1 MPAAIASG
9 DRKILLIAG
18 AVLLVLTVALALLG
32 SAPAGQ
38 GIEVPST
45 YSAGP
50 GGARAAYLLLQELHY
65 KVSRWERSPTELP
78 IDEPDDVVLILA
90 DPWEPPTKEDREA
103 LASFVE
109 DGGQVIFTGERVE
122 AYFPKAKVNEGVPTD
137 EWETVSA
144 NLPSVYTA
152 GAPKIALQRNAT
164 WQRPT
169 ASQLALYGETESPV
183 VLSWRV
189 GEGRILWWAA
199 ATPLT
204 NSGISRE
211 GNLNFFL
218 DAVKS
223 PVAGEKAAPQIYW
236 DEYFHGERTSLWSYV
251 QKTPVAWGLAQV
263 SIIGLIIVFT
273 FSRRS
278 GPTVMPPVVSRLAPL
293 EFVDTLGGL
302 YERAGAEPAVVGFV
316 YQRFRATLSRQL
328 RVPSNVT
335 DTELANAVQARLGWK
350 DTGLK
355 TTLARALVASRAKK
369 VPPEEALGLV
379 RELEQ
384 YEEQLGLK
392 KKIAREK
399 S

>member
-18 AVLLVLTVALALLG
+18 AVLVVLTAGLAFVG
-32 SAPAGQ
+32 GDPQEHGMS
-38 GIEVPST
+38 IPST
-45 YSAGP
+45 YSASP
-50 GGARAAYLLLQELHY
+50 GGARAAYLLLEELHY

-78 IDEPDDVVLILA
+78 IGDAGAVLIIA
-90 DPWEPPTKEDREA
+90 DPLEAPTKEEVTA
-103 LASFVE
+103 LQDFVAK
-109 DGGQVIFTGERVE
+109 GGQVIFTGERIKS
-122 AYFPKAKVNEGVPTD
+122 FFLKAKVEEKFPEA
-137 EWETVSA
+137 EWQTFAA
-144 NLPSVYTA
+144 NIPSNYTA
-152 GAPKIALQRNAT
+152 GAPKIVLQTGTA
-164 WQRPT
+164 WQTPE
-169 ASQLALYGETESPV
+169 ASQLALYGDAGSPV
-183 VLSWRV
+183 VVSWRI
-189 GEGRILWWAA
+189 GDGRILWWAA

-218 DAVKS
+218 NAMNFPRPGEKTAVK
-223 PVAGEKAAPQIYW
+223 IYW

-251 QKTPVAWGLAQV
+251 RKTPVAWGLMQI
-263 SIIGLIIVFT
+263 SILGLIVIFT
-273 FSRRS
+273 FGRRS
-278 GPTVMPPVVSRLAPL
+278 GPVVLPPVISRLAPL

-328 RVPSNVT
+328 RISSSAS
-335 DTELANAVQARLGWK
+335 DTELAEAVENRLGWK
-350 DTGLK
+350 ESGLK
-355 TTLARALVASRAKK
+355 TTLARALVASRARK
-369 VPPEEALGLV
+369 VTPQEALGLV

-392 KKIAREK
+392 KKIAKEK

>member
-18 AVLLVLTVALALLG
+18 AVLVVLTAGLAFVG
-32 SAPAGQ
+32 GDPQEHGMS
-38 GIEVPST
+38 IPST
-45 YSAGP
+45 YSASP
-50 GGARAAYLLLQELHY
+50 GGARAAYLLLEELHY

-78 IDEPDDVVLILA
+78 IGDAGAVLIIA
-90 DPWEPPTKEDREA
+90 DPLEAPTKEEVTA
-103 LASFVE
+103 LQDFVAK
-109 DGGQVIFTGERVE
+109 GGQVIFTGERIKS
-122 AYFPKAKVNEGVPTD
+122 FFLKAKVEEKFPEA
-137 EWETVSA
+137 EWQTFAA
-144 NLPSVYTA
+144 NIPSNYTA
-152 GAPKIALQRNAT
+152 GAPKIVLQTGTA
-164 WQRPT
+164 WQTPE
-169 ASQLALYGETESPV
+169 ASQLALYGDAGSPV
-183 VLSWRV
+183 VVSWRI
-189 GEGRILWWAA
+189 GDGRILWWAA

-218 DAVKS
+218 NAMNFPLPD
-223 PVAGEKAAPQIYW
+223 EKTVEIYW

-251 QKTPVAWGLAQV
+251 RKTPVAWGLMQI
-263 SIIGLIIVFT
+263 SILGLIVIFT
-273 FSRRS
+273 FGRRS
-278 GPTVMPPVVSRLAPL
+278 GPVVLPPVISRLAPL

-328 RVPSNVT
+328 RISSSAS
-335 DTELANAVQARLGWK
+335 DTELAEAVENRLGWK
-350 DTGLK
+350 ESGLK
-355 TTLARALVASRAKK
+355 TTLARALVASRARK
-369 VPPEEALGLV
+369 VTPQEALGLV

-392 KKIAREK
+392 KKIAKEK

>member
-1 MPAAIASG
+1 MPAALASG

-18 AVLLVLTVALALLG
+18 AVLFVLTLGLAFLG
-32 SAPAGQ
+32 RDPAGQ
-38 GIEVPST
+38 GMQIPST
-45 YSAGP
+45 YSAQP

-65 KVSRWERSPTELP
+65 KVSRWERSPTEIP
-78 IDEPDDVVLILA
+78 TDPEDAVLILA
-90 DPWEPPTKEDREA
+90 DPWEPPTKEDRNA
-103 LASFVE
+103 LQSFVE
-109 DGGQVIFTGERVE
+109 DGGQVIFTGARIET
-122 AYFPKAKVNEGVPTD
+122 YFPKAKTYEGFRNTEWKTFSADVP
-137 EWETVSA
+137 S
-144 NLPSVYTA
+144 NYTA
-152 GAPKIALQRNAT
+152 GAPKIELQTSTT
-164 WQRPT
+164 WQKP
-169 ASQLALYGETESPV
+169 AADQLPLYGDTQSPV
-183 VLSWRV
+183 VVSWRI
-189 GEGRILWWAA
+189 GDGRILWWAA

-218 DAVKS
+218 NAMNS
-223 PVAGEKAAPQIYW
+223 PLPGENPARQIYW

-251 QKTPVAWGLAQV
+251 QRTPVAWGLVQV
-263 SIIGLIIVFT
+263 SILGLIVVFT

-278 GPTVMPPVVSRLAPL
+278 GPTVLPPVVSRLAPL

-328 RVPSNVT
+328 RISSSVS
-335 DTELANAVQARLGWK
+335 DTVLADAVQSRLGWK
-350 DTGLK
+350 ESGLK
-355 TTLARALVASRAKK
+355 ITLARALVASRAQK

-392 KKIAREK
+392 KKIAKEK

>member
-18 AVLLVLTVALALLG
+18 AVLVVLTAGLAFVG
-32 SAPAGQ
+32 GDPQEHGMS
-38 GIEVPST
+38 IPST
-45 YSAGP
+45 YSASP
-50 GGARAAYLLLQELHY
+50 GGARAAYLLLEELHY

-78 IDEPDDVVLILA
+78 IGDAGAVLIIA
-90 DPWEPPTKEDREA
+90 DPLEAPTKEEVAA
-103 LASFVE
+103 LQDFVAK
-109 DGGQVIFTGERVE
+109 GGQVIFTGERIKS
-122 AYFPKAKVNEGVPTD
+122 FFLKAKVEEKFPEA
-137 EWETVSA
+137 EWQTFAA
-144 NLPSVYTA
+144 NIPSNYTA
-152 GAPKIALQRNAT
+152 GAPKIVLQTGTA
-164 WQRPT
+164 WQTPE
-169 ASQLALYGETESPV
+169 ASQLALYGDAGSPV
-183 VLSWRV
+183 VVSWRI
-189 GEGRILWWAA
+189 GDGRILWWAA

-218 DAVKS
+218 NAMNF
-223 PVAGEKAAPQIYW
+223 PRPGEKTVEIYW

-251 QKTPVAWGLAQV
+251 RKTPVAWGLMQI
-263 SIIGLIIVFT
+263 SILGLIVIFT
-273 FSRRS
+273 FGRRS
-278 GPTVMPPVVSRLAPL
+278 GPVVLPPVISRLAPL

-328 RVPSNVT
+328 RISSSAS
-335 DTELANAVQARLGWK
+335 DTELAEAVENRLGWK
-350 DTGLK
+350 ESGLK
-355 TTLARALVASRAKK
+355 TTLARALVASRARK
-369 VPPEEALGLV
+369 VTPQEALGLV

-392 KKIAREK
+392 KKIAKEK